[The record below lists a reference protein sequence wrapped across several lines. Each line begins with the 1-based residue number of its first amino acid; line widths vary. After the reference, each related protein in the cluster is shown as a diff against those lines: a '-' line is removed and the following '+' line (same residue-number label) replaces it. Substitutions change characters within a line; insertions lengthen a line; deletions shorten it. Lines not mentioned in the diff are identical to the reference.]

1 MASSVKRTLL
11 INSAEG
17 DEVRVAILENGVLDD
32 IFVER
37 LGRGVKAGSLYKGKV
52 NNVEPSLQAAF
63 IDIGAERNGFLHAS
77 DVIPPDGGYADL
89 IKKPRRKPHRG
100 GGGHDDLKIEELLVP
115 GQEVLVQVS
124 RESLGTKGASLT
136 TFISIPGRF
145 LVLMPASDR
154 LGISKKIE
162 DERERRILKRRLLD
176 INPPPDVGLIVRT
189 AGMGRT
195 TEELAADMDYLL
207 RLWDSVK
214 TAVKGAQ
221 PPKLVY
227 EESDLVMRV
236 VRDYFTEDI
245 SEIWVDDESAYH
257 RLRDFFDSV
266 MPECTNR
273 LRISDSPVPLFHR
286 FDVEKQLESLFHRR
300 VPIGHGAYLIVEQT
314 EAMVTID
321 VNSGK
326 YKEKA
331 GNEKTLFETNML
343 ASREIPRQ
351 LRLRDIGGLVMVD
364 FIDMDRAEE
373 RHKVEREMR
382 LYLAKDRAR
391 INMLP
396 MSHLGVVEMTRQRI
410 RHSVKR
416 ELFNNCPG
424 CGGAGMVKSAH
435 TLAMRL
441 IREVKNVTANAKATQ
456 VQVVLA
462 PIDSTVLLNSYRRDL
477 AKTEADLDI
486 QLDVLPAEGQQPG
499 QILLRYSKNGK
510 DWSSLSIGEA
520 ETVVRNA

>member
-17 DEVRVAILENGVLDD
+17 DEVRVAILENDVLDD

-52 NNVEPSLQAAF
+52 INVEPSLQAAF
-63 IDIGAERNGFLHAS
+63 IDIGAERNGFLHVS
-77 DVIPPDGGYADL
+77 DVIPPDGGYSEL
-89 IKKPRRKPHRG
+89 LKKPRRKAGRSNG
-100 GGGHDDLKIEELLVP
+100 GDAKIEDLLVP
-115 GQEVLVQVS
+115 GQEILIQVS
-124 RESLGTKGASLT
+124 RESMGTKGPSLT
-136 TFISIPGRF
+136 TYISIPGRF

-176 INPPPDVGLIVRT
+176 INPPPDVGVIVRT

-195 TEELAADMDYLL
+195 TEELAADLGYLV
-207 RLWDSVK
+207 RLWDTVK
-214 TAVKGAQ
+214 ANVKRSQ

-245 SEIWVDDESAYH
+245 AEIWVDDESAYH

-266 MPECTNR
+266 MPECSSR
-273 LRISDSPVPLFHR
+273 LRMSDGTVPLFHR
-286 FDVEKQLESLFHRR
+286 FDVEKQLEGLFHRK
-300 VPIGHGAYLIVEQT
+300 VPIGQGAYLVVEQT

-343 ASREIPRQ
+343 AAREIPRQ
-351 LRLRDIGGLVMVD
+351 LRLRDVGGLVMID
-364 FIDMDRAEE
+364 FIDMDSAEA
-373 RHKVEREMR
+373 RHKVERELR
-382 LYLAKDRAR
+382 LFLSKDRAR
-391 INMLP
+391 VNMLP

-416 ELFNNCPG
+416 ELFNNCPS

-441 IREVKNVTANAKATQ
+441 IREVKNVTSRTKASQ
-456 VQVVLA
+456 IQVVLA

-477 AKTEADLDI
+477 AKTEAELDI
-486 QLDVLPAEGQQPG
+486 QLDVLPFEGQQPG
-499 QILLRYSKNGK
+499 NILLRYSKNGK
-510 DWSSLSIGEA
+510 DWSSMPIGET

>member
-1 MASSVKRTLL
+1 MASTPKRTLL

-17 DEVRVAILENGVLDD
+17 DEVRVAILENGILDD

-52 NNVEPSLQAAF
+52 INVEPSLQAAF
-63 IDIGAERNGFLHAS
+63 IDIGAERNGFLHVS
-77 DVIPPDGGYADL
+77 DVLPPDGGYTDL
-89 IKKPRRKPHRG
+89 LKKPRRRG
-100 GGGHDDLKIEELLVP
+100 GRGSGGDEPKIEDMLVA

-124 RESLGTKGASLT
+124 RESMGTKGPSLT
-136 TFISIPGRF
+136 TYLSIPGRF

-162 DERERRILKRRLLD
+162 DDRERRILKRRLLD
-176 INPPPDVGLIVRT
+176 TNPPPDVGVIVRT

-195 TEELAADMDYLL
+195 TEELGADLGYLI
-207 RLWDSVK
+207 RLWDTVK
-214 TAVKGAQ
+214 AAVKSSQ

-245 SEIWVDDESAYH
+245 AEIWVDDESAYH
-257 RLRDFFDSV
+257 RLRDFFESV
-266 MPECTNR
+266 MPECISR
-273 LRISDSPVPLFHR
+273 LRMSDVNVPLFHR
-286 FDVEKQLESLFHRR
+286 FDVEKQLESLFHRK
-300 VPIGHGAYLIVEQT
+300 VPIGQGAYLVVEQT

-343 ASREIPRQ
+343 AAREIPRQ
-351 LRLRDIGGLVMVD
+351 LRLRDVGGLVMID
-364 FIDMDRAEE
+364 FIDMDTAEA
-373 RHKVEREMR
+373 RHKVERELR

-416 ELFNNCPG
+416 ELFNNCPS

-441 IREVKNVTANAKATQ
+441 IREVKNITANTKAGHI
-456 VQVVLA
+456 QVVLA

-477 AKTEADLDI
+477 ARTEAELDI

-499 QILLRYSKNGK
+499 QILVRYSKNGK
-510 DWSSLSIGEA
+510 DWSAISLGEA